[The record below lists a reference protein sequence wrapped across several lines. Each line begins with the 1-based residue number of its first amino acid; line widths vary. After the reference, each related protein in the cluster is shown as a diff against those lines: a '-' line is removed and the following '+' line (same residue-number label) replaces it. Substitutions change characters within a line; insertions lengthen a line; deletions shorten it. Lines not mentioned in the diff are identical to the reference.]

1 MAPRRRRRRP
11 WYRTRAYRL
20 TRTALLTVVL
30 VTTGVRC
37 TADDGPPL
45 PDGPGGPDA
54 VAAAGSGA
62 GPDAK
67 VAGGPGAAVG
77 STPSARRP
85 PRSTP
90 PRTLPPRPLSR
101 SRPTSLR
108 IPSLGINAPVM
119 GLGLIKGR
127 ELATP
132 PVDKPKLV
140 GWYEGGPTPGEAGT
154 AIAVGHRDTRTG
166 PAVFAAL
173 AEVKPGKL
181 IEARRA
187 DGRTAVYAVDRVKV
201 FDKAGF
207 PDKEVYGQSRRP
219 ELRVI
224 TCGGLF
230 TRRTGYTSNVVVFA
244 HLVGTREPRPG
255 PTRSAGLRSPW
266 PPGSGS
272 SSSGLQ
278 SPGSSTPGLQ
288 STGSASPGFQ
298 SPGPASPG
306 LRSPRPASPG
316 SSNAGLPGPGSRAP
330 DPSNNGPQSSVPR
343 GPDPRNREPEVPV
356 WQPSTSVAV
365 R

>member
-54 VAAAGSGA
+54 VAAAGPDAKVAG

-90 PRTLPPRPLSR
+90 PRTPPPRPLSR

-173 AEVKPGKL
+173 AEVKPGNV

-207 PDKEVYGQSRRP
+207 PDKEVYGSSRRP

-244 HLVGTREPRPG
+244 HLVRTREPRPG
-255 PTRSAGLRSPW
+255 PTRPAGPQSLGQPSPGLRSP
-266 PPGSGS
+266 GAS
-272 SSSGLQ
+272 
-278 SPGSSTPGLQ
+278 
-288 STGSASPGFQ
+288 SPGFQ
-298 SPGPASPG
+298 SPGPATSGLQSPG
-306 LRSPRPASPG
+306 AARPG
-316 SSNAGLPGPGSRAP
+316 SSDPGLPGPGSRVP
-330 DPSNNGPQSSVPR
+330 DPPDNGPRSYLPQD
-343 GPDPRNREPEVPV
+343 PDPRNRGPEVPG